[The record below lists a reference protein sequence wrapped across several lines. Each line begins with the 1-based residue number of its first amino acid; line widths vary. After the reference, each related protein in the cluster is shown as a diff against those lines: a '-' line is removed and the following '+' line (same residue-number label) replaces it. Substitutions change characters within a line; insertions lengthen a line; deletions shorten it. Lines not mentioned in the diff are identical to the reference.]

1 MFPYSLYHNT
11 YAFGGPLPDA
21 KRKTSAIMDISLYRN
36 PVNLGFSLTPLLISI
51 LSILQTRS
59 LDQPLIMEMTN
70 ILNG

>member
-1 MFPYSLYHNT
+1 MIIPMHLVALFQVLKEKPVPTSTFSLC
-11 YAFGGPLPDA
+11 
-21 KRKTSAIMDISLYRN
+21 RN